1 MLKKLFI
8 KNMVCNRC
16 IQVVEEDLSKA
27 GYKVM
32 DIKLGEVLLAD
43 EFPDEDIP
51 AIKEMLEKRGFELLE
66 DKSRKLI
73 ERIKNLTIEIIHQS
87 NTALKVNYSSFF
99 EKEIG
104 RDYKFLSTLFSSV
117 EGITIEHYIILQKI
131 EKVKELLIY
140 DELTLSE
147 ISYQLNY
154 SSVQHLSNQF
164 KKTSGMSPSSFK
176 KLKKKSRKPLDQL
189 TDK

>member
-16 IQVVEEDLSKA
+16 IQVVEEDLSRA
-27 GYKVM
+27 GYNVM

-87 NTALKVNYSSFF
+87 GKPLKMNYSSFF
-99 EKEIG
+99 ESEIG
-104 RDYKFLSTLFSSV
+104 RDYKSLSTLFSSV

-176 KLKKKSRKPLDQL
+176 KLKKKGRKPLDQL
-189 TDK
+189 TGR